1 MSLGYTWLMSTSWG
15 AQTRP
20 GRTQAIRPVGQFTRT
35 EGSAQR
41 QNRHLWT
48 CSGQEI
54 KDIHSTYQDIYNDLY
69 VDLQSSAGSRFSIL
83 IKGQVRW
90 QDGLLFPAFTNGE
103 ADADVHLTKH
113 FFQVARKD
121 RRIYGAS
128 AWQRRHLIDNRAGF
142 WGYYIFGYCTSASS
156 VSTSAPHIARW
167 CSCYLLISP
176 LLSLLL
182 NTLQSAPVL
191 SVFQNSIERLCH
203 IRHRDPHQRKQ
214 ELGTWAP
221 PMYRL
226 QEHRLWISLKH
237 VLDMGQLSRKHQ
249 LHHFWLFW
257 RNMLFGG
264 FSEWVNFDWNISFHS
279 QHLHHSPRVSVQEMM
294 FVFFTSTFTTTI
306 ELLEDAYGRKWKT
319 ASTNGWIEP
328 EPQHASGIFAVS
340 ASQDPSW
347 NVVSTVVSTKKVQM
361 LYHVVKIESLV
372 MRFCLCSRRNSP
384 GKATVGNTSRIRDV
398 SLPCFGIFGLVLSVC
413 FLLYLSVSAMILH
426 IESYRCISMHIDAY
440 CMLHSHN
447 LCQDS
452 HRVENAADHAFRTA
466 KNLEEAH

>member
-1 MSLGYTWLMSTSWG
+1 MSTSWG

-20 GRTQAIRPVGQFTRT
+20 GRTQAIRPVGQFMRT
-35 EGSAQR
+35 EGSAQQ

-54 KDIHSTYQDIYNDLY
+54 KDIHSTYQDIYKFYNNLY
-69 VDLQSSAGSRFSIL
+69 VDLQSSADSRFSIL

-103 ADADVHLTKH
+103 AGADVHLTKH

-182 NTLQSAPVL
+182 NTLQSSPVL

-214 ELGTWAP
+214 ELGTWAQ

-249 LHHFWLFW
+249 LHHFWLFSDATCCLAVSQNEW
-257 RNMLFGG
+257 TLIGTFHFIRN
-264 FSEWVNFDWNISFHS
+264 I
-279 QHLHHSPRVSVQEMM
+279 
-294 FVFFTSTFTTTI
+294 FTSVH
-306 ELLEDAYGRKWKT
+306 ECPCKKWC
-319 ASTNGWIEP
+319 SF
-328 EPQHASGIFAVS
+328 S
-340 ASQDPSW
+340 
-347 NVVSTVVSTKKVQM
+347 
-361 LYHVVKIESLV
+361 SLA
-372 MRFCLCSRRNSP
+372 P
-384 GKATVGNTSRIRDV
+384 
-398 SLPCFGIFGLVLSVC
+398 LPLP
-413 FLLYLSVSAMILH
+413 
-426 IESYRCISMHIDAY
+426 
-440 CMLHSHN
+440 
-447 LCQDS
+447 
-452 HRVENAADHAFRTA
+452 
-466 KNLEEAH
+466 